1 MLQQLF
7 PDSVNLQRFLNSFI
21 FSFVCLCAYVTDSY
35 WIYCKLQ
42 KWIWKSDEKAV
53 KGEKAVRVSVRV
65 CESMYAPRLFA
76 AESIPPHS
84 EPCWLF
90 SYFSLL
96 EVAHTL
102 LPCEYTN
109 WYSNVKWY

>member
-7 PDSVNLQRFLNSFI
+7 PNAVNLQRFLNSFL

-53 KGEKAVRVSVRV
+53 KGEKAARMSVRV
-65 CESMYAPRLFA
+65 CVCVKVCMHPDCLPLNQFLL
-76 AESIPPHS
+76 IPNPAD
-84 EPCWLF
+84 
-90 SYFSLL
+90 YSLIL
-96 EVAHTL
+96 V
-102 LPCEYTN
+102 C
-109 WYSNVKWY
+109 